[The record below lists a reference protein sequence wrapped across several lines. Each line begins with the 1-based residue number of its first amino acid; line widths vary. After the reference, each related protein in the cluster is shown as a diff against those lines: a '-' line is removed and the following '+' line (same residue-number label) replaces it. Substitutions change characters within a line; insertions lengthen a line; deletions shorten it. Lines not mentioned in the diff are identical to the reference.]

1 MDAAACRDQGD
12 DVTEKTSLTPFD
24 WTIAGIAALAEG
36 GIDAVRV
43 ERLAKR
49 LGASKGSF
57 YWHFADRRALLE
69 AMLALWEREGTAD
82 IIAEVADIADPAERL
97 RRVTAAALEATTHG
111 FDVAHAE
118 AALRSWAAQDAAV
131 ATRFVRV
138 EQARTDYL
146 AAELVALGYDAT
158 TARRLGKAL
167 YLALIGLYAARRY
180 ATELAEDAA
189 LRDLLEQV
197 IAAAPRS

>member
-1 MDAAACRDQGD
+1 
-12 DVTEKTSLTPFD
+12 VTERSNLTPLD

-57 YWHFADRRALLE
+57 YWHFADRPALLQS
-69 AMLALWEREGTAD
+69 MLALWEREGTAD
-82 IIAEVADIADPAERL
+82 VIAQVGDITDPAERL

-111 FDVAHAE
+111 VDVAHAE

-131 ATRFVRV
+131 GGRFARV
-138 EQARTDYL
+138 EQARTEFL
-146 AAELVALGYDAT
+146 AGELAALGYDKAS
-158 TARRLGKAL
+158 AMRLGRAL

-180 ATELAEDAA
+180 ATELADDAA
-189 LRDLLEQV
+189 LRDLLEQ
-197 IAAAPRS
+197 IIKAAPGLPPQPMQDY